1 MLVTVNGQS
10 MELPEGGRVTDL
22 LARLGLEHS
31 ICAVEVNRA
40 LVPKRLHGETQL
52 RQDDRIEVVTLVGGG

>member
-1 MLVTVNGQS
+1 
-10 MELPEGGRVTDL
+10 
-22 LARLGLEHS
+22 
-31 ICAVEVNRA
+31 VNRA